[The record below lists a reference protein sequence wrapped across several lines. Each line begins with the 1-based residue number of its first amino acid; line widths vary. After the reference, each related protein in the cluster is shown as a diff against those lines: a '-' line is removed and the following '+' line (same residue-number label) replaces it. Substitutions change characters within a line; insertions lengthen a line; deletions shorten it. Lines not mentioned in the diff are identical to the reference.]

1 MISPTDDL
9 DEVLG
14 KSVQW
19 DVHSSARL
27 ISDDDLQR
35 ILRFDKRDA
44 DTQRN
49 LLAEVSRRARVC
61 CEGRERIDVTH
72 THRQT

>member
-9 DEVLG
+9 SEVLS
-14 KSVQW
+14 KRVQW
-19 DVHSSARL
+19 DAHTGARL
-27 ISDDDLQR
+27 ISDDDLQL

-49 LLAEVSRRARVC
+49 LLAEVREQANTCTPSPIRLAVC
-61 CEGRERIDVTH
+61 VL
-72 THRQT
+72 